1 VDLSSRAWVLGGVT
15 ALVFVSPL
23 RILWAMEGA
32 PWWGPFAAWGVIVL
46 ASAIL
51 LGRRHGAA
59 DAD

>member
-1 VDLSSRAWVLGGVT
+1 MLGGVT

-32 PWWGPFAAWGVIVL
+32 PWWGPFAAWGAIVL

-51 LGRRHGAA
+51 LGRRREASDG
-59 DAD
+59 D